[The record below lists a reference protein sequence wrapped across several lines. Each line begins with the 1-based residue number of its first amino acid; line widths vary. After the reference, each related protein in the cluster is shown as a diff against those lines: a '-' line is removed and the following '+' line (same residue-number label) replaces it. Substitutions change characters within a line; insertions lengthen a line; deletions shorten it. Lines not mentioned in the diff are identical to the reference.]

1 MTGNGQSALAEAVA
15 GIRDLVAG
23 EVLLDGEVISRRPL
37 DPRQPL
43 RIGYVPENPRENGI
57 VSGLSLAA
65 NLALRSIAS
74 GRQRA
79 RDVTTDQVVRCL
91 KDYDVRP
98 PEPGRAAG
106 TLSGGNVQKL
116 VIARETGAPRA
127 ALLMVF
133 PTMGLD
139 IAATAFVYRRMVEAA
154 RAGSAVLWISEELDD
169 LLALAHR
176 IAVLRAGRIVDE
188 RAVTPDLT
196 RSELG
201 ALMTGG
207 HS

>member
-1 MTGNGQSALAEAVA
+1 M
-15 GIRDLVAG
+15 
-23 EVLLDGEVISRRPL
+23 
-37 DPRQPL
+37 
-43 RIGYVPENPRENGI
+43 
-57 VSGLSLAA
+57 
-65 NLALRSIAS
+65 
-74 GRQRA
+74 
-79 RDVTTDQVVRCL
+79 RCL

>member
-1 MTGNGQSALAEAVA
+1 ME
-15 GIRDLVAG
+15 I
-23 EVLLDGEVISRRPL
+23 
-37 DPRQPL
+37 
-43 RIGYVPENPRENGI
+43 
-57 VSGLSLAA
+57 
-65 NLALRSIAS
+65 
-74 GRQRA
+74 
-79 RDVTTDQVVRCL
+79 
-91 KDYDVRP
+91 
-98 PEPGRAAG
+98 
-106 TLSGGNVQKL
+106 
-116 VIARETGAPRA
+116 
-127 ALLMVF
+127 
-133 PTMGLD
+133 
-139 IAATAFVYRRMVEAA
+139 AA